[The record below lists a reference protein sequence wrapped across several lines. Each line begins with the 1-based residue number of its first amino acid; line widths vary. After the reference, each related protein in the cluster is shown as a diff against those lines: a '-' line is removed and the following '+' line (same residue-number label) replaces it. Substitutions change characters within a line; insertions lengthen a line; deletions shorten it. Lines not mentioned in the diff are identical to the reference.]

1 MKQLRIIS
9 FLIIP
14 LLLIGCYYP
23 PESASISE
31 VSEQESLPSPIII
44 TTEDEEAAAAVSRS
58 EKPSRLSSRIR
69 ELPPLITPTPDP
81 LPDLYGCSMKIEF
94 ITGPLENQ
102 TSEFSVLDRSY
113 FLDKGDKFAVGKGTA
128 VYYEDQPYMILHS
141 SYVNGNI
148 LKPMEAEFIRKYLEH
163 WGNKDDE
170 YIQKQIDDLAGTQ
183 VNWYCNDDLVLETTI
198 NSAVRLS
205 HDASERLWLEPLEI
219 VDILEDKQGLA
230 SEWIGEIL
238 PTDQPSLFLGF
249 CGWGPSSVGSGRYTY
264 YRYLLN
270 FVIKTP

>member
-1 MKQLRIIS
+1 MKQLRIIY
-9 FLIIP
+9 FIIIP

-23 PESASISE
+23 PASASIPSAG
-31 VSEQESLPSPIII
+31 EQQLTPVPTNI
-44 TTEDEEAAAAVSRS
+44 TTEEEAAAVNRS

-69 ELPPLITPTPDP
+69 ELPPLVTPTPNP
-81 LPDLYGCSMKIEF
+81 LPDLYGCNMQIEF

-102 TSEFSVLDRSY
+102 SSEFSILDRSY

-148 LKPMEAEFIRKYLEH
+148 LKPMEAEFIRKHLEH
-163 WGNKDDE
+163 WGNKGDE
-170 YIQKQIDDLAGTQ
+170 YIQNQIDDLVGTK
-183 VNWYCNDDLVLETTI
+183 VNWYCYDDLVLETTI
-198 NSAVRLS
+198 NSVARLS

-270 FVIKTP
+270 FVIETP